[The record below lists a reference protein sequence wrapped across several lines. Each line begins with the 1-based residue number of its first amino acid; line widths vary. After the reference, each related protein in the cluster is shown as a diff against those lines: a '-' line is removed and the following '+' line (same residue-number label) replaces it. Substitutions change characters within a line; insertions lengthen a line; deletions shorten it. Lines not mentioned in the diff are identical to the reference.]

1 MADVKLPPLPPRV
14 PVDKHLP
21 TGVVIYGYTNDMM
34 CDYARDYAR
43 ANVAAKDAE
52 IEALRAEVRR
62 LNFEVDAA
70 AIYGD
75 DRDAHYLQAETR
87 AERLAEALRALLPFV
102 ATQAVGCHGDKCRE
116 SWCYSCSGEEEA
128 DEAAERGREA
138 CHAARALLREQEEGN
153 G

>member
-52 IEALRAEVRR
+52 IEALLAEVRR
-62 LNFEVDAA
+62 L
-70 AIYGD
+70 
-75 DRDAHYLQAETR
+75 QALPQWNPIETAPMDGTQSR
-87 AERLAEALRALLPFV
+87 MLLAWPDGTVEQGMFLKNETWQGFRPESLRPWPAGQPVKWMPLPEPP
-102 ATQAVGCHGDKCRE
+102 VGEK
-116 SWCYSCSGEEEA
+116 
-128 DEAAERGREA
+128 
-138 CHAARALLREQEEGN
+138 
-153 G
+153 

>member
-52 IEALRAEVRR
+52 IEALLAEVRR
-62 LNFEVDAA
+62 
-70 AIYGD
+70 G
-75 DRDAHYLQAETR
+75 
-87 AERLAEALRALLPFV
+87 
-102 ATQAVGCHGDKCRE
+102 G
-116 SWCYSCSGEEEA
+116 
-128 DEAAERGREA
+128 
-138 CHAARALLREQEEGN
+138 
-153 G
+153 